1 MARSAPTPPPSKT
14 VSSGRN
20 AVAPATTF
28 TAAEASATL
37 VYLGPIVAE
46 MRACFA
52 RIVAQRARLD
62 RAPAAESPAA
72 ENLVA
77 ESLVAENQRE
87 MAELARLVDE
97 VQAVGAEVRDFES
110 GAVAFPG
117 RGHGVPERG
126 FLSWIHGEERVGHVH
141 GADEPTEA
149 RRVLRC
155 KARSRAA

>member
-72 ENLVA
+72 E
-77 ESLVAENQRE
+77 SLVAENQRE

-126 FLSWIHGEERVGHVH
+126 FLSWIHGEERVAHVH

>member
-62 RAPAAESPAA
+62 RTPAAESPA
-72 ENLVA
+72 A

-97 VQAVGAEVRDFES
+97 VQAVGAEVRDFET

-126 FLSWIHGEERVGHVH
+126 FLSWIHGEERVAHVH